1 MMRSELVAYLN
12 EYLRIEEI
20 RDYGPQGLQVEGRTE
35 VNRIV
40 GMVDAQLPC
49 VMEAIE
55 RNADM
60 LLVHHGIFWG
70 PSQPLRDSLGNLVRT
85 IITADLNLYAAH
97 LALDAHPEVGNN
109 AELARRLGL
118 EVVETWGTVN
128 GVDLAVLG
136 VVQHGEHNGVKLDY
150 MVDRFESMVGP
161 VKLVQANG
169 PRNIKRVGIL
179 SGSGAKY
186 IYEAKDLG
194 CDLYITGETSHA
206 NYYDSLNAGINVIYG
221 GHYTTETV
229 GVQALGNHLAERF
242 DIEFEFVDLPT
253 GI

>member
-1 MMRSELVAYLN
+1 MMRTDLVAYLN

-20 RDYGPQGLQVEGRTE
+20 HDYGPQGLQIEGRSE

-49 VMEAIE
+49 VVEALAHG
-55 RNADM
+55 ADL

-70 PSQPLRDSLGNLVRT
+70 PSQPLRGAFGTLVRAFLR
-85 IITADLNLYAAH
+85 ADLNLYAAH

-118 EVVETWGTVN
+118 DVIERWGAVN
-128 GVDLAVLG
+128 GIELAVLA
-136 VVQHGEHNGVKLDY
+136 VDLHGVKLDY
-150 MVDRFESMVGP
+150 LVDRFEHVVGP
-161 VKLVQANG
+161 VKLVQPHG
-169 PRNIKRVGIL
+169 PRLVKRVGIL
-179 SGSGAKY
+179 SGSGAKS
-186 IYEAKDLG
+186 IQEAKELG

-206 NYYDSLNAGINVIYG
+206 HYYDALNAGINVLYG

-229 GVQALGNHLAERF
+229 GVQALGSHLQGRF
-242 DIEFEFVDLPT
+242 GIDFEFVDLPT
-253 GI
+253 DM